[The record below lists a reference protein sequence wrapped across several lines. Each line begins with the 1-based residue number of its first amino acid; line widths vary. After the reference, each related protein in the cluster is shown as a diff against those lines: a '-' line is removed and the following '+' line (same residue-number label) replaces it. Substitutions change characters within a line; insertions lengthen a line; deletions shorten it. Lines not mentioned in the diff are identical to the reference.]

1 MIPGAEPPGVA
12 VLLPGTASTADLVRR
27 VFEPA
32 LAPLGLRVLAPD
44 PPREGDPVAAYHQFI
59 DNCRNGRT
67 GAVRV
72 VGGVSLGA
80 HVAAAWAAGQVAD
93 RGAAG
98 LAGLDG
104 LLLALPAWTGVPD
117 PAAVAAAAAGAA
129 RIRAGGIP
137 AELARLPDH
146 WVTEELALAWSGYTA
161 GQLAAVLERA
171 ATVPA
176 PTPAE
181 LATVGCPVGIAAFRD
196 DPLHPYPVAERW
208 AAAFPR
214 AALAGLDLADG
225 AVRARLGHAAVGAWR
240 RAVASARR

>member
-1 MIPGAEPPGVA
+1 

-27 VFEPA
+27 VFGPA
-32 LAPLGLRVLAPD
+32 LAPLGLRVLAAD
-44 PPREGDPVAAYHQFI
+44 PPRDGDPVAAYHQFI
-59 DNCRNGRT
+59 DNCRADRT

-72 VGGVSLGA
+72 VGGISLGA
-80 HVAAAWAAGQVAD
+80 HVAAVWAAGQVAA
-93 RGAAG
+93 RGT
-98 LAGLDG
+98 AGLDG

-129 RIRAGGIP
+129 RIRAGGVP
-137 AELARLPDH
+137 AALAGLPDH

-161 GQLAAVLERA
+161 DQLAAVLERTA
-171 ATVPA
+171 AAPA

-181 LATVGCPVGIAAFRD
+181 LATVDCPVGIAAFRD

-214 AALAGLDLADG
+214 AALVGLDLADG
-225 AVRARLGHAAVGAWR
+225 ADRARLGHAAVRAWR
-240 RAVASARR
+240 AAGGRH